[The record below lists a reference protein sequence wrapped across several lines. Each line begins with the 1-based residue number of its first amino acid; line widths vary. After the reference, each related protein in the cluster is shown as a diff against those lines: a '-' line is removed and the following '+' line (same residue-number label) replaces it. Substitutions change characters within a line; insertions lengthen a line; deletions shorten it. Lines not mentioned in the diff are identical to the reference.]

1 MLQVFATQPS
11 LTQNKFSR
19 EIWAGRGNFSP
30 ASGLTANKLKKHKT
44 PLEEQTHD
52 LITAP
57 V

>member
-44 PLEEQTHD
+44 PLEEKTHD
-52 LITAP
+52 LITAA